1 MNLSLKLRIMLS
13 FVVANL
19 VVWVLTFTVF
29 NFLNSLNREI
39 ESITAQSTRI
49 VTLTD
54 EIRISAVSILKYQ
67 RRLLTE
73 QGKNSSPM
81 VERITSL
88 CESFTSQLQSLDT
101 LYQDPDIKKV
111 IAQMLS
117 YVDSLKVVLNKA
129 SLFHR
134 DAAGMASIGELADK
148 ILESYSEFQDYQYV
162 QGTERDKKVRKVIND
177 TKRSMMITLII
188 GFLGTIILGLVIPG
202 KIALPFKK
210 IKDAIRELQNCNFD
224 VSIYYTQQDEIGE
237 IANEMNKMIENFKE
251 FDELRTDRISLEHRK
266 FDALANLVKKP
277 VLVAN
282 AEGKIMYMNNTVF
295 SLLQLQSED
304 VINKEMRETL
314 MPMTIIESFELA
326 IKRRSKIENARIK
339 IFGRKGEKDVAEEL
353 KTEAEEQAIA
363 QVSEK
368 SDKLVTPT
376 KSEGEDRPLVF
387 DGYGNIIPIRGKESS
402 LDYYLMVLSLDV
414 FQHH

>member
-1 MNLSLKLRIMLS
+1 MNLSLKMRIMLS
-13 FVVANL
+13 FVVANI

-39 ESITAQSTRI
+39 ESITAQSARI
-49 VTLTD
+49 ITLTD

-67 RRLLTE
+67 RRLLTDPA
-73 QGKNSSPM
+73 KNSGQM
-81 VERITSL
+81 VDRITSL
-88 CESFTSQLQSLDT
+88 CESFTSQLQSLDS
-101 LYQDPDIKKV
+101 LYRDPDIKKV

-117 YVDSLKVVLNKA
+117 YVDSLKVVLSKT

-134 DAAGMASIGELADK
+134 DSAGMASIGELADK

-237 IANEMNKMIENFKE
+237 IASEMNKMIENMKE

-266 FDALANLVKKP
+266 FDALANMIRKP
-277 VLVAN
+277 ILVAN
-282 AEGKIMYMNNTVF
+282 AEGKIMYMNNTTF

-304 VINKEMRETL
+304 VLGKDMRETL
-314 MPMTIIESFELA
+314 VPLTIVESFELA
-326 IKRRSKIENARIK
+326 IKRRSKIDNATIK
-339 IFGRKGEKDVAEEL
+339 IYGRRSEKDDAEHL
-353 KTEAEEQAIA
+353 KTEAVQQAKA
-363 QVSEK
+363 QVNEK
-368 SDKLVTPT
+368 TDEPAVKV
-376 KSEGEDRPLVF
+376 ENGEKPLVF
-387 DGYGNIIPIRGKESS
+387 DGFGNIIPIRGKESS
-402 LDYYLMVLSLDV
+402 QDYYLMVLSLDV

>member
-73 QGKNSSPM
+73 QGKNSTPM

-282 AEGKIMYMNNTVF
+282 ADGKIMYMNNTVF

>member
-39 ESITAQSTRI
+39 ESITAQSTRV

-188 GFLGTIILGLVIPG
+188 GFLFWG
-202 KIALPFKK
+202 
-210 IKDAIRELQNCNFD
+210 
-224 VSIYYTQQDEIGE
+224 
-237 IANEMNKMIENFKE
+237 
-251 FDELRTDRISLEHRK
+251 
-266 FDALANLVKKP
+266 
-277 VLVAN
+277 
-282 AEGKIMYMNNTVF
+282 
-295 SLLQLQSED
+295 
-304 VINKEMRETL
+304 
-314 MPMTIIESFELA
+314 
-326 IKRRSKIENARIK
+326 
-339 IFGRKGEKDVAEEL
+339 
-353 KTEAEEQAIA
+353 
-363 QVSEK
+363 
-368 SDKLVTPT
+368 
-376 KSEGEDRPLVF
+376 
-387 DGYGNIIPIRGKESS
+387 
-402 LDYYLMVLSLDV
+402 
-414 FQHH
+414 